1 MEEFVEKLI
10 KEMIKERKKKEK
22 YFISAEKLGICQGD
36 RIFYKDG
43 EVSYVREVEG
53 LSINYKNIQCV
64 ERPVEW
70 EEIKIRR
77 PRFRGRKGE

>member
-10 KEMIKERKKKEK
+10 KEMIKEEKKKRK
-22 YFISAEKLGICQGD
+22 YFISAEKLGICDGD
-36 RIFYKDG
+36 KIYYKDG
-43 EVSYVREVEG
+43 EVSYARDVEN
-53 LSINYKNIQCV
+53 LMINYKNIETV
-64 ERPVEW
+64 KRPVVW

>member
-1 MEEFVEKLI
+1 MMVKY
-10 KEMIKERKKKEK
+10 KE
-22 YFISAEKLGICQGD
+22 
-36 RIFYKDG
+36 
-43 EVSYVREVEG
+43 
-53 LSINYKNIQCV
+53 IQCV